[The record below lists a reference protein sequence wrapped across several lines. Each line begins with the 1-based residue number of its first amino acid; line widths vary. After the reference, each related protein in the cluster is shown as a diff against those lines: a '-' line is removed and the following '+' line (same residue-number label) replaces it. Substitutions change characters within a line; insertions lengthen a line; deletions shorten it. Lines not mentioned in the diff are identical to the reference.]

1 MRMNRRVGVTALLLI
16 VGVATAIVLAPGD
29 STESSAMA
37 VSSND
42 VTAPGMRAY
51 LDPETGE
58 VTSKIDPDAAIE
70 LDAGTQNALR
80 YDDEGLETVHHANGA
95 VSINLDGRYQSAS
108 VVRMDENGKFTFC
121 TDNVADIERAANEP
135 VSHPATPEVK

>member
-1 MRMNRRVGVTALLLI
+1 MRMNRRVGVTVLLLI

-37 VSSND
+37 VSSNA
-42 VTAPGMRAY
+42 VTAPGMRVY

-58 VTSKIDPDAAIE
+58 VASQIDPNAAIE
-70 LDAGTQNALR
+70 LDEGTQNALR

-95 VSINLDGRYQSAS
+95 VSMNLDGRYQSAS
-108 VVRMDENGKFTFC
+108 VVHMDENGKFTFC
-121 TDNVADIERAANEP
+121 TDKLADVQSAVNNE
-135 VSHPATPEVK
+135 VSTPAMPEVK